1 MNRYIKKTIM
11 VLLRLVSQAILWRHK
26 PIVVAITGSVGK
38 TTTKDIV
45 AHGLSSVEDVR
56 KSQKNFNT
64 DFGVPLAIIEAEN
77 PMGKVSAWIEVIL
90 KGLTVLI
97 KSDYPKLLVLEV
109 GTRFP
114 GDIPRLAKWIKPDIS
129 IITHIPEVPVHIEF
143 FESRQHIVDEKS
155 TLAKYTKKTG
165 TIILNRDSEYVWG
178 IAENSVHPVFSIG
191 FNKES
196 QMYAS
201 NIKRII
207 MNGEYGLEFNIS
219 YKNKIIPVTVPG
231 FVANHQIYG
240 VLFALA
246 TAEVLVYDVEQVAM
260 AMASLP
266 ASSGRLRPL
275 VGINNTLILDDSYNA
290 SPAAMEAAIE
300 TLEMI
305 EPLAGGQGSKIAVL
319 GDMLDLG
326 KMTMDVHSQIGTM
339 LKDNTDY
346 AFLVGPRMEY
356 AYESA
361 IKSKYPKTKIFHFE
375 KQMDV
380 LPQLLKIMKQGD
392 VILVKGSQGMRMEKL
407 VAELIE
413 DKANIK
419 NLIARQ
425 DEEWIRK

>member
-1 MNRYIKKTIM
+1 M

-45 AHGLSSVEDVR
+45 AHGLSSVEDIR

-77 PMGKVSAWIEVIL
+77 PMGRVSAWIEVIL

-97 KSDYPKLLVLEV
+97 KSEYPKLLVLEV

-155 TLAKYTKKTG
+155 ALAKYTKKTG
-165 TIILNRDSEYVWG
+165 TIILNRDSEYVWS

-201 NIKRII
+201 NIKHII
-207 MNGEYGLEFNIS
+207 INGEYGLEFNIS

-246 TAEVLVYDVEQVAM
+246 TAEVLGYDVEQVAM

-305 EPLAGGQGSKIAVL
+305 EPLAGAQGSKIAVL

-326 KMTMDVHSQIGTM
+326 KMTMDVHSQIGAM

-346 AFLVGPRMEY
+346 VFLVGPRMEY

-380 LPQLLKIMKQGD
+380 LPQLLKIMKPGD

-425 DEEWIRK
+425 DEEWVRKA

>member
-1 MNRYIKKTIM
+1 MNRYIKITIRI
-11 VLLRLVSQAILWRHK
+11 LLQLVSQAILWRHK

-45 AHGLSSVEDVR
+45 AHGLESVADVR

-90 KGLTVLI
+90 KGLAVLI

-114 GDIPRLAKWIKPDIS
+114 GDIPRLAKWIKPDVS

-143 FESRQHIVDEKS
+143 FESRNHIVDEKS
-155 TLAKYTKKTG
+155 ALAKYTKKTG
-165 TIILNRDSEYVWG
+165 TIILNRDSQYVWD
-178 IAENSVHPVFSIG
+178 IAQNSKHPVVSIG
-191 FNKES
+191 FSKEADIS
-196 QMYAS
+196 AS

-207 MNGEYGLEFNIS
+207 LGGEYGMEFNVT
-219 YKNKIIPVTVPG
+219 YKNKIIPVIVPG
-231 FVANHQIYG
+231 FVADHQIYG

-246 TAEVLVYDVEQVAM
+246 TAEILGYDMEQVALSM
-260 AMASLP
+260 QNLP
-266 ASSGRLRPL
+266 ISVGRLNPL
-275 VGINNTLILDDSYNA
+275 VGVNNTLILDDSYNA
-290 SPAAMEAAIE
+290 SPTAMQAALE
-300 TLEMI
+300 TLNVI
-305 EPLAGGQGSKIAVL
+305 KPTNGSNGKKIAVL

-326 KMTMDVHSQIGTM
+326 KMTMDVHFEIGLM
-339 LKDNTDY
+339 LKNNTDY
-346 AFLVGPRMEY
+346 AFLIGPRMEY
-356 AYESA
+356 AYQSA
-361 IKSKYPKTKIFHFE
+361 LQSKYPKTKIFHFE
-375 KQMDV
+375 KPLDA
-380 LPQLLKIMKQGD
+380 LPDLLKIMKMGD
-392 VILVKGSQGMRMEKL
+392 IVLVKGSQGMRMERV

-425 DEEWIRK
+425 DEEWVKN

>member
-1 MNRYIKKTIM
+1 M

-155 TLAKYTKKTG
+155 ALAKYTKKTG

-246 TAEVLVYDVEQVAM
+246 TAEVLGYDVEQVAM

-305 EPLAGGQGSKIAVL
+305 EPLAGAQGTKIAVL

-425 DEEWIRK
+425 DEEWVRK

>member
-1 MNRYIKKTIM
+1 MNRYIKTTIRI
-11 VLLRLVSQAILWRHK
+11 LLQLVSQAILWRHK

-45 AHGLSSVEDVR
+45 AHGLESVADVR

-90 KGLTVLI
+90 KGLAVLI

-114 GDIPRLAKWIKPDIS
+114 GDIPRLAKWIKPDVS

-143 FESRQHIVDEKS
+143 FESRNHIVDEKS
-155 TLAKYTKKTG
+155 ALAKYTKKTG
-165 TIILNRDSEYVWG
+165 TIILNRDSQYVWD
-178 IAENSVHPVFSIG
+178 IAQNSKHPVVSIG
-191 FNKES
+191 FSKEADIS
-196 QMYAS
+196 AS

-207 MNGEYGLEFNIS
+207 LGGEYGMEFNVT
-219 YKNKIIPVTVPG
+219 YKNKIIPVIVPG

-240 VLFALA
+240 VLFAIAVADILG
-246 TAEVLVYDVEQVAM
+246 YDVEQVGM
-260 AMASLP
+260 AMSSLKP
-266 ASSGRLRPL
+266 TAGRLRPL
-275 VGINNTLILDDSYNA
+275 VGVRNTLILDDSYNA

-300 TLEMI
+300 TLKMI
-305 EPLAGGQGSKIAVL
+305 DVPGSKIAVL

-339 LKDNTDY
+339 LKENTDY
-346 AFLVGPRMEY
+346 VFLVGPRMEY

-361 IKSKYPKTKIFHFE
+361 IKSKYLKSRIFHFE
-375 KQMDV
+375 KPLDV
-380 LPQLLKIMKQGD
+380 LPHLEKVMKSGD
-392 VILVKGSQGMRMEKL
+392 AILVKGSQGMRMEKL

-413 DKANIK
+413 DKENIK

-425 DEEWIRK
+425 DDEWLKKV